1 MSILSRTPLNA
12 LRAIEA
18 VARTG
23 SLGRAGDELG
33 VTLGAVS
40 QQLRKAEEALDV
52 VLFERRPAGL
62 VPTAALKR
70 MLPHLEIAF
79 RHLADA
85 VSAATRDQEGVLTI
99 TAAPDFA
106 SRWLVP
112 RLSRFTQAHPQVE
125 LHFVSTAA
133 ILDLARDDI
142 DLGVRM
148 GRGGWPNVAAELLI
162 GQAIFPACTP
172 ALAARLATPADLAH
186 VPVLRDNGVM
196 VGWSDWFAGIGAP
209 LPSGLAGPAFTD
221 PLLGFEAALAGQ
233 GVILTVDFLAADA
246 LADRR
251 LVRPFPQRVTVGVG
265 YWFVTSPAK
274 AHSRKVRL
282 FHDWLAGEIA
292 ATAAAFAD

>member
-23 SLGRAGDELG
+23 SLGRAADELG
-33 VTLGAVS
+33 VTIGAVS
-40 QQLRKAEEALDV
+40 QQLRKAEEALGV
-52 VLFERRPAGL
+52 PLFERRPGGL
-62 VPTAALKR
+62 VPTAAQAR
-70 MLPHLEIAF
+70 MQPHLDIAF

-85 VSAATRDQEGVLTI
+85 VSAATSDQERVLTI

-112 RLSRFTQAHPQVE
+112 RLSRFTQAQPQVE
-125 LHFVSTAA
+125 LHFISTAE
-133 ILDLARDDI
+133 ILDLARADI
-142 DLGVRM
+142 DLGLRM
-148 GRGGWPNVAAELLI
+148 GRGHWPNVEAELLV

-172 ALAARLATPADLAH
+172 ALAARLREPADLVH
-186 VPVLRDNGVM
+186 VPVLRDSGILL
-196 VGWSDWFAGIGAP
+196 GWSDWFAGIGMA

-233 GVILTVDFLAADA
+233 GVILTIDFLAADA
-246 LADRR
+246 LADGR
-251 LVRPFPQRVTVGVG
+251 LVRPFPQRVAMGVG

-274 AHSRKVRL
+274 TRSRKVRL
-282 FHDWLAGEIA
+282 FHEWLVAEIA
-292 ATAAAFAD
+292 ATAAAFVA